1 MEVERLRVIIDSR
14 FNNDVQGSRT
24 TLSLH
29 ETKDLQ
35 HFYINEEQSFYLLSH
50 RDARKL
56 KDWLR
61 LCESQLKR
69 LGYSNIEL
77 IGNGAYGFVFAGT
90 SSASAANSPQYVFK
104 FSRITLPQHIK
115 DRLEEEGFMLSLVEH
130 QGIPEFIAFQNMR
143 GQSILMM
150 SRAPGINLQEYAR
163 RVGRLE
169 PRLVLK
175 IAAQMADILL
185 RLRNNPGKSSTVHGD
200 IKPSNIMFDEQTETV
215 SLIDWGAA
223 VIAQY
228 DEQGQ
233 RADGVGLDAMNVE
246 FQQTNAKLGD
256 IYFIG
261 QEQLLGACSSPRFD
275 EQGLA
280 GTLYALASGQGS
292 RFGSAVITP
301 QSLNLP
307 IEFARTLAG
316 MLDYDLA
323 IQHKAGDYFFTNM
336 RYMKH
341 IVSRARP
348 ANEAASTETP
358 LIPVAIVA
366 SGVSPTEKLETV
378 VYSSR
383 KGFLR
388 QQIGAEA
395 FFAQP
400 NYSKHPLAGD
410 LGGYRDDRNYLSG
423 MGDTEKAFVIAVT
436 HLGRYPAI
444 GSLVVTW
451 DDGGVYIDSSLN
463 LYDGT
468 LAPALSAAVNNVV
481 HLARSISNKGVFKSC
496 MFDARKTLHISRVN
510 PSKPFVPDPQLSI
523 AFDLGEDVS
532 IARAGE
538 SKSGPDD
545 TRLHSY
551 FEDGSDPD
559 EMLHLPEVIMKVLS
573 RMNQIHHTGCIIF
586 EAVEQ
591 DLKIHNYLSLL
602 DSSKEQAFRD
612 CLDSLLAEL
621 PAIDGLGVS
630 GFMKL
635 PYKNTKFFTYL
646 KSQPNY
652 PR

>member
-1 MEVERLRVIIDSR
+1 
-14 FNNDVQGSRT
+14 
-24 TLSLH
+24 LSLH
-29 ETKDLQ
+29 ETQDLQ

-90 SSASAANSPQYVFK
+90 SSASDANSPQYVFK

-115 DRLEEEGFMLSLVEH
+115 DRLEEEGFMLSLVKH
-130 QGIPEFIAFQNMR
+130 KGIPEYIAFQNMR

-150 SRAPGINLQEYAR
+150 SRAPGINLQDYAR
-163 RVGRLE
+163 QVGRLE
-169 PRLVLK
+169 PRLILK
-175 IAAQMADILL
+175 IAGQMADILL
-185 RLRNNPGKSSTVHGD
+185 RLRNNPGKSSIVHGD
-200 IKPSNIMFDEQTETV
+200 IKPSNIMFDKQTETV

-246 FQQTNAKLGD
+246 FQKTNAKLGD

-261 QEQLLGACSSPRFD
+261 DEQLQGACSSPRFD

-292 RFGSAVITP
+292 RFGSQVIRP
-301 QSLNLP
+301 QSLDLP
-307 IEFARTLAG
+307 IEFARALAG
-316 MLDYDLA
+316 MLDNDLA
-323 IQHKAGDYFFTNM
+323 TQYQAGDYFFANM

-341 IVSRARP
+341 IVGRAR
-348 ANEAASTETP
+348 ATTETETATAP
-358 LIPVAIVA
+358 LIPVALVA
-366 SGVSPTEKLETV
+366 SNLSSTAKLETV

-395 FFAQP
+395 FFAQA
-400 NYSKHPLAGD
+400 NYTKHALAGD

-436 HLGRYPAI
+436 HLGRYPLI
-444 GSLVVTW
+444 GGLAVNW
-451 DDGGVYIDSSLN
+451 NDGGVYIDSSLN
-463 LYDGT
+463 LYDRQ
-468 LAPALSAAVNNVV
+468 LEPALTAAINNVV
-481 HLARSISNKGVFKSC
+481 HLGRAISKKGVFKSC
-496 MFDARKTLHISRVN
+496 MFDARKTLHISRKN
-510 PSKPFVPDPQLSI
+510 LSQPFVADPALKI
-523 AFDLGEDVS
+523 AFDLAEGVS
-532 IARAGE
+532 VAGAGE
-538 SKSGPDD
+538 SNKDPHD

-559 EMLHLPEVIMKVLS
+559 EMLHLPESIMQVLA

-591 DLKIHNYLSLL
+591 DLKIHNYLTLL
-602 DSSKEQAFRD
+602 DGSKEPEFRH

-621 PAIDGLGVS
+621 PGIDGLGVS

-635 PYKNTKFFTYL
+635 PYKNTKFFNYL
-646 KSQPNY
+646 ETQPNFLA
-652 PR
+652 

>member
-1 MEVERLRVIIDSR
+1 M
-14 FNNDVQGSRT
+14 Q
-24 TLSLH
+24 
-29 ETKDLQ
+29 ETKDLH

-50 RDARKL
+50 KDARKL

-90 SSASAANSPQYVFK
+90 STASDANSPQYVFK

-115 DRLEEEGFMLSLVEH
+115 DRLEEEGFMLSLIEH

-150 SRAPGINLQEYAR
+150 SRAPGINLQDYAR
-163 RVGRLE
+163 KVGRLE
-169 PRLVLK
+169 PRLILK

-185 RLRNNPGKSSTVHGD
+185 RLRNNPGKSSIVHGD

-228 DEQGQ
+228 DEQGE
-233 RADGVGLDAMNVE
+233 RADGVGLDAMNAE

-261 QEQLLGACSSPRFD
+261 DEQLQGACSSPRFD

-292 RFGSAVITP
+292 RFGSGVIRP
-301 QSLNLP
+301 QSLDLP

-316 MLDYDLA
+316 MLDSDLA
-323 IQHKAGDYFFTNM
+323 TQYEAGDYFFANM

-341 IVSRARP
+341 IVSRTRA
-348 ANEAASTETP
+348 ATEAAISALP
-358 LIPVAIVA
+358 LIPVALVA
-366 SGVSPTEKLETV
+366 SNLSSTATLETV

-423 MGDTEKAFVIAVT
+423 MGDTEKAFVVAVT
-436 HLGRYPAI
+436 HLGRAI
-444 GSLVVTW
+444 S
-451 DDGGVYIDSSLN
+451 
-463 LYDGT
+463 
-468 LAPALSAAVNNVV
+468 
-481 HLARSISNKGVFKSC
+481 RKGVFKSC
-496 MFDARKTLHISRVN
+496 MFDARKTLHISRKN
-510 PSKPFVPDPQLSI
+510 LGQPFVADAALKI
-523 AFDLGEDVS
+523 AFDLVEGVS
-532 IARAGE
+532 VARAGE
-538 SKSGPDD
+538 SNGGADD

-559 EMLHLPEVIMKVLS
+559 EMLHLPESIMQVLS

-591 DLKIHNYLSLL
+591 DLKIHNYLTLL
-602 DSSKEQAFRD
+602 DGSKESEFRD
-612 CLDSLLAEL
+612 CLDSLLTEL

-635 PYKNTKFFTYL
+635 PYKNTKFFNQL
-646 KSQPNY
+646 EQQPDFPSQKN
-652 PR
+652 

>member
-1 MEVERLRVIIDSR
+1 MSLR
-14 FNNDVQGSRT
+14 
-24 TLSLH
+24 

-50 RDARKL
+50 SDARKL

-90 SSASAANSPQYVFK
+90 SSANDANSLQYVFK

-150 SRAPGINLQEYAR
+150 SRAPGINLQDYAR
-163 RVGRLE
+163 QVGPLE
-169 PRLVLK
+169 PRLILK

-185 RLRNNPGKSSTVHGD
+185 RLRNNPGKSSIVHGD
-200 IKPSNIMFDEQTETV
+200 IKPSNIMFDEQTETI

-223 VIAQY
+223 VVAQY

-233 RADGVGLDAMNVE
+233 RADGIGLNAMNAE
-246 FQQTNAKLGD
+246 FQQSNAKLGD

-261 QEQLLGACSSPRFD
+261 DEQLQGACSSPRFD

-292 RFGSAVITP
+292 RFGSQVIRP

-316 MLDYDLA
+316 MLDKDLA
-323 IQHKAGDYFFTNM
+323 TQYQAGDYFFANM

-341 IVSRARP
+341 IVDRARP
-348 ANEAASTETP
+348 ATEAKEAAMP
-358 LIPVAIVA
+358 LIPVALVA
-366 SGVSPTEKLETV
+366 SNLSTSAKLETV

-400 NYSKHPLAGD
+400 HYSKHPLAGD

-436 HLGRYPAI
+436 HLGRYPLI
-444 GSLVVTW
+444 GGLAVNW

-463 LYDGT
+463 LYDRQ
-468 LAPALSAAVNNVV
+468 LEPALTTAINNVV
-481 HLARSISNKGVFKSC
+481 HLGRALSKKGVFKSC
-496 MFDARKTLHISRVN
+496 MFDARKTLHISRKN
-510 PSKPFVPDPQLSI
+510 LSEPFVADPSLKIDFELADEISI
-523 AFDLGEDVS
+523 TGVDVS
-532 IARAGE
+532 EGDSE
-538 SKSGPDD
+538 GDHHDQD

-559 EMLHLPEVIMKVLS
+559 EMLHLPESIMQVLA

-586 EAVEQ
+586 EAVER
-591 DLKIHNYLSLL
+591 DLKIHNYLTLL
-602 DSSKEQAFRD
+602 DGSKEPDFRD
-612 CLDSLLAEL
+612 CLSSLLAEL
-621 PAIDGLGVS
+621 PAIEGLGVS

-635 PYKNTKFFTYL
+635 PYKNTKFFNYL
-646 KSQPNY
+646 EAQPDFLDEKKTLCN
-652 PR
+652 

>member
-1 MEVERLRVIIDSR
+1 M
-14 FNNDVQGSRT
+14 
-24 TLSLH
+24 SLH
-29 ETKDLQ
+29 ETQDLQ

-50 RDARKL
+50 KDARKL

-90 SSASAANSPQYVFK
+90 GSDTNSPQYVFK

-115 DRLEEEGFMLSLVEH
+115 DRLEDEGFMLSLVEH
-130 QGIPEFIAFQNMR
+130 KGIPEFIAFQNMR

-150 SRAPGINLQEYAR
+150 SRAPGINLQDYAR
-163 RVGRLE
+163 QVGPLE

-185 RLRNNPGKSSTVHGD
+185 RLRNNPGKSSIVHGD
-200 IKPSNIMFDEQTETV
+200 IKPSNIMFDQQTETV

-228 DEQGQ
+228 DGQGQ

-246 FQQTNAKLGD
+246 FQKTNAKLGD

-292 RFGSAVITP
+292 RFGSEVITP
-301 QSLNLP
+301 QSLDLP

-316 MLDYDLA
+316 MLNPDLA
-323 IQHKAGDYFFTNM
+323 TQHQAGDYFFANM

-341 IVSRARP
+341 IISRTPLTNQIAGV
-348 ANEAASTETP
+348 EVP
-358 LIPVAIVA
+358 LIPVAFVD
-366 SGVSPTEKLETV
+366 SNVSPNEQLETV

-400 NYSKHPLAGD
+400 HYSKHPLAGD
-410 LGGYRDDRNYLSG
+410 LGGYRDDRHYLSG

-436 HLGRYPAI
+436 HLGRYPVI
-444 GSLVVTW
+444 GGLALNW

-463 LYDGT
+463 LYSQQ
-468 LAPALSAAVNNVV
+468 LAPALAAAINNVV
-481 HLARSISNKGVFKSC
+481 HLGRAISKKGVFKSC
-496 MFDARKTLHISRVN
+496 MFDARKTLHISRKN
-510 PSKPFVPDPQLSI
+510 PSQPFVSDPQLKI
-523 AFDLGEDVS
+523 AFDLGEGLCIVS
-532 IARAGE
+532 TGE
-538 SKSGPDD
+538 QNSDQHD

-559 EMLHLPEVIMKVLS
+559 EMLHLPEAIMKVLS

-602 DSSKEQAFRD
+602 DRSKEQAFRD
-612 CLDSLLAEL
+612 CLDDLLAEL

-646 KSQPNY
+646 ESQPDFSHQKNG
-652 PR
+652 PL

>member
-1 MEVERLRVIIDSR
+1 
-14 FNNDVQGSRT
+14 
-24 TLSLH
+24 LSLYR
-29 ETKDLQ
+29 TQDLQ

-50 RDARKL
+50 KDARKL

-77 IGNGAYGFVFAGT
+77 IGKGAYGFVFAGT
-90 SSASAANSPQYVFK
+90 GSDASSPQYVFK

-115 DRLEEEGFMLSLVEH
+115 DRLEEEGFMLSLMEH
-130 QGIPEFIAFQNMR
+130 KGIPEFIAFQNMR

-150 SRAPGINLQEYAR
+150 SRAPGINLQDYAR
-163 RVGRLE
+163 QVGRLK

-175 IAAQMADILL
+175 VAAQMADILL
-185 RLRNNPGKSSTVHGD
+185 RLRNNPGKSSIVHGD
-200 IKPSNIMFDEQTETV
+200 IKPSNIMFHEQTETV

-228 DEQGQ
+228 DDQGQ
-233 RADGVGLDAMNVE
+233 RADGVGLDAMNAE

-261 QEQLLGACSSPRFD
+261 QEQLQGACSSPRFD

-292 RFGSAVITP
+292 RFGTQVITP
-301 QSLNLP
+301 QSLDLP

-316 MLDYDLA
+316 MLDSDLA
-323 IQHKAGDYFFTNM
+323 TQHRAGDYFFANM

-341 IVSRARP
+341 IVSR
-348 ANEAASTETP
+348 TEPVIKTLTAEVP
-358 LIPVAIVA
+358 LIPVALA
-366 SGVSPTEKLETV
+366 NADDPATEKLETV

-410 LGGYRDDRNYLSG
+410 LGGYRDDRNYLTG

-436 HLGRYPAI
+436 HLGHYPVI
-444 GSLVVTW
+444 GGLALSW
-451 DDGGVYIDSSLN
+451 DEEAVSIDSSLN
-463 LYDGT
+463 LHDRQVP
-468 LAPALSAAVNNVV
+468 PALTVAINNVV
-481 HLARSISNKGVFKSC
+481 HLGRAISKKGVFKSC
-496 MFDARKTLHISRVN
+496 MFDARKTLHISRKN
-510 PSKPFVPDPQLSI
+510 LSLPFVADPALKIPFDVDKGLSTSSTDR
-523 AFDLGEDVS
+523 AESHRGEGTKGS
-532 IARAGE
+532 QH
-538 SKSGPDD
+538 D

-551 FEDGSDPD
+551 FKDGSDPD
-559 EMLHLPEVIMKVLS
+559 EMLHLPEAIMKVLS
-573 RMNQIHHTGCIIF
+573 RMNQIHHIGCIIF

-591 DLKIHNYLSLL
+591 DLKIHSDLRLL
-602 DSSKEQAFRD
+602 DTAKKEEFRH
-612 CLDSLLAEL
+612 CLDCLLAEI

-635 PYKNTKFFTYL
+635 PYKNTKLFSYL
-646 KSQPNY
+646 KTQPKF
-652 PR
+652 PADQSPSL

>member
-1 MEVERLRVIIDSR
+1 M
-14 FNNDVQGSRT
+14 
-24 TLSLH
+24 SLQ

-50 RDARKL
+50 SDARKL

-90 SSASAANSPQYVFK
+90 SSASDANSPQYVFK

-150 SRAPGINLQEYAR
+150 SRASGVNLQDYAR
-163 RVGRLE
+163 QVGRLE
-169 PRLVLK
+169 PRLILK

-185 RLRNNPGKSSTVHGD
+185 RLRNNPGKSSIVHGD
-200 IKPSNIMFDEQTETV
+200 IKPSNIMFDAQTETV

-233 RADGVGLDAMNVE
+233 RADGVGLDAMNAE

-261 QEQLLGACSSPRFD
+261 DEQLQGACSSPRFD

-292 RFGSAVITP
+292 RFGSQVIRP
-301 QSLNLP
+301 QSLDLP
-307 IEFARTLAG
+307 IEFARTLAS
-316 MLDYDLA
+316 MLNSDLA
-323 IQHKAGDYFFTNM
+323 TQYQAGDYFFANM

-341 IVSRARP
+341 IVGRARR
-348 ANEAASTETP
+348 ATETATAAAP
-358 LIPVAIVA
+358 LIPVALVA
-366 SGVSPTEKLETV
+366 SNLSSTAKLETV

-436 HLGRYPAI
+436 HLGRYPLI
-444 GSLVVTW
+444 GGLAVNW

-463 LYDGT
+463 LYDRQ
-468 LAPALSAAVNNVV
+468 LEPALTAAINNVV
-481 HLARSISNKGVFKSC
+481 HLGRAISKKGVFKSC
-496 MFDARKTLHISRVN
+496 MFDARKTLHISRKN
-510 PSKPFVPDPQLSI
+510 LSLPFVADPALKI
-523 AFDLGEDVS
+523 AFDLAEGIS
-532 IARAGE
+532 IARAGDSE
-538 SKSGPDD
+538 DNPHD

-559 EMLHLPEVIMKVLS
+559 EMLHLPESIMQVLS

-586 EAVEQ
+586 EAVEK
-591 DLKIHNYLSLL
+591 DLKIHNYLTLL
-602 DSSKEQAFRD
+602 DGSKEPEFRD
-612 CLDSLLAEL
+612 CLDSLLTEL

-635 PYKNTKFFTYL
+635 PYKNTKFFNQL
-646 KSQPNY
+646 EQQPDFPNQKN
-652 PR
+652 